1 MRFEEYASYSFNVLY
16 LLEINEH
23 SFVKIQSL
31 DSYQTILLCYCYIC
45 ADENED
51 IFMKFKRYNYKKK
64 NDREILE
71 HSHNFMQLMLNRR
84 SIRDFS
90 SKEVP
95 DKVIE
100 NILKTAISSPSGANK
115 QPWSFVVVKSRDLK
129 KKIRIAAEQEEKKFY
144 EQRATDEWLDDLNKF
159 GTNWEKP
166 FLEDAPALIIIF
178 RQSYD
183 NSGGKKRKNYYVNE
197 SVGIASGFLITA
209 IQNAGLV
216 CLTHTPSPMGFLE
229 QILER
234 PKNEKAYLLIPIGFP
249 KKDARVPV
257 LDKKPYDE
265 SVKVL

>member
-1 MRFEEYASYSFNVLY
+1 M
-16 LLEINEH
+16 
-23 SFVKIQSL
+23 
-31 DSYQTILLCYCYIC
+31 CYCYIY

-64 NDREILE
+64 NDQEMLE
-71 HSHNFMQLMLNRR
+71 HSHSFMQLMLSRR

-90 SKEVP
+90 TKKVP

-115 QPWSFVVVKSRDLK
+115 QPWSFVVVKSKGLK
-129 KKIRIAAEQEEKKFY
+129 KKIRIAAEQEEKEFY
-144 EQRATDEWLDDLNKF
+144 FRRATDEWLKDLNKF
-159 GTNWEKP
+159 ETNWEKP
-166 FLEDAPALIIIF
+166 FLEEAPALIIIF

-183 NSGGKKRKNYYVNE
+183 NSESKKRKNYYVNE
-197 SVGIASGFLITA
+197 SVGIASGFLLTA

-229 QILER
+229 KILGR

-249 KKDARVPV
+249 AKDARVPV
-257 LDKKPYDE
+257 LEKKPYSK

>member
-1 MRFEEYASYSFNVLY
+1 
-16 LLEINEH
+16 
-23 SFVKIQSL
+23 
-31 DSYQTILLCYCYIC
+31 
-45 ADENED
+45 
-51 IFMKFKRYNYKKK
+51 MKFKRYIYKKK
-64 NDREILE
+64 NDQEILE

-90 SKEVP
+90 SKKVSN
-95 DKVIE
+95 KVIE

-115 QPWSFVVVKSRDLK
+115 QPWSFVVVKSKSLK

-144 EQRATDEWLDDLNKF
+144 EQRATDEWLNDLNKF
-159 GTNWEKP
+159 GTSWEKP
-166 FLEDAPALIIIF
+166 FLEEAPALIIIF

-183 NSGGKKRKNYYVNE
+183 NNGSKKRKNYYVNE
-197 SVGIASGFLITA
+197 SVGIASGFLLTA

-249 KKDARVPV
+249 KKDAQVPV
-257 LDKKPYDE
+257 LDKKSYNE
-265 SVKVL
+265 SVKIL

>member
-1 MRFEEYASYSFNVLY
+1 
-16 LLEINEH
+16 
-23 SFVKIQSL
+23 
-31 DSYQTILLCYCYIC
+31 
-45 ADENED
+45 
-51 IFMKFKRYNYKKK
+51 MKFKRYNHKKK
-64 NDREILE
+64 NSQELLE
-71 HSHNFMQLMLNRR
+71 RSHNFMQLMLSRR

-90 SKEVP
+90 PKEVP

-115 QPWSFVVVKSRDLK
+115 QPWSFVVVKNKSIKR
-129 KKIRIAAEQEEKKFY
+129 KIRIAAEKEEKKFY
-144 EQRATDEWLDDLNKF
+144 SQRATDEWLKDLNKF
-159 GTNWEKP
+159 ETTWEKP
-166 FLEDAPALIIIF
+166 FLEVAPALIIIF

-197 SVGIASGFLITA
+197 SVGIATGFLLTA

-216 CLTHTPSPMGFLE
+216 SLTHTPSPMGFLE

-249 KKDARVPV
+249 AKDAQVPI
-257 LDKKPYDE
+257 LSKKPYSE

>member
-1 MRFEEYASYSFNVLY
+1 
-16 LLEINEH
+16 
-23 SFVKIQSL
+23 
-31 DSYQTILLCYCYIC
+31 
-45 ADENED
+45 
-51 IFMKFKRYNYKKK
+51 MKFKRYNYKKK

-144 EQRATDEWLDDLNKF
+144 KQRATDEWLDDLNKF
-159 GTNWEKP
+159 GTSWEKP
-166 FLEDAPALIIIF
+166 FLEEAPALIIIF

-183 NSGGKKRKNYYVNE
+183 NSGSKKRKNYYVNE
-197 SVGIASGFLITA
+197 SVGIACGVLLAALHCSGLAT
-209 IQNAGLV
+209 
-216 CLTHTPSPMGFLE
+216 LTHTPSPMEFLE
-229 QILER
+229 KILKR
-234 PKNEKAYLLIPIGFP
+234 PKNEKAFLLIPVGFP
-249 KKDARVPV
+249 SQDAKVPN
-257 LDKKPYDE
+257 LNKKPFE
-265 SVKVL
+265 EICNIL

>member
-1 MRFEEYASYSFNVLY
+1 
-16 LLEINEH
+16 
-23 SFVKIQSL
+23 
-31 DSYQTILLCYCYIC
+31 
-45 ADENED
+45 
-51 IFMKFKRYNYKKK
+51 MKFKRYNYKKK
-64 NDREILE
+64 NDQEILE
-71 HSHNFMQLMLNRR
+71 HSHNFMQLMSSRR

-95 DKVIE
+95 DKVIK

-129 KKIRIAAEQEEKKFY
+129 KKIRIAAEQEEKEFY
-144 EQRATDEWLDDLNKF
+144 VRRATDEWLNDLNKF

-183 NSGGKKRKNYYVNE
+183 NSGDKKRKNYYVNE

-229 QILER
+229 KILER

-249 KKDARVPV
+249 KKDAQVPV

>member
-45 ADENED
+45 ANENED

-64 NDREILE
+64 NDQEMLE
-71 HSHNFMQLMLNRR
+71 HSHSFMQLMLSRR

-90 SKEVP
+90 TKKVP

-115 QPWSFVVVKSRDLK
+115 QPWSFVVVKSKGLK
-129 KKIRIAAEQEEKKFY
+129 KKIRIAAEQEEKEFY
-144 EQRATDEWLDDLNKF
+144 FRRATDEWLKDLNKF
-159 GTNWEKP
+159 ETNWEKP
-166 FLEDAPALIIIF
+166 FLEEAPALIIIF

-183 NSGGKKRKNYYVNE
+183 NSESKKRKNYYVNE
-197 SVGIASGFLITA
+197 SVGIASGFLLTA

-229 QILER
+229 KILGR

-249 KKDARVPV
+249 AKDARVPV
-257 LDKKPYDE
+257 LEKKPYSK

>member
-1 MRFEEYASYSFNVLY
+1 VYKRQNQYLASFTHFLSENPESGYVQNLLQEGFQLFFDKTVSKLDHFQNYPIYFMGSVAFHFQNY
-16 LLEINEH
+16 LKEIFQNQNIII
-23 SFVKIQSL
+23 K
-31 DSYQTILLCYCYIC
+31 
-45 ADENED
+45 
-51 IFMKFKRYNYKKK
+51 
-64 NDREILE
+64 
-71 HSHNFMQLMLNRR
+71 
-84 SIRDFS
+84 
-90 SKEVP
+90 
-95 DKVIE
+95 

-129 KKIRIAAEQEEKKFY
+129 KKIRIAAEQEEKEFY
-144 EQRATDEWLDDLNKF
+144 GRRATDEWLNDLNKF

-229 QILER
+229 KILER

-249 KKDARVPV
+249 KKDAQVPV

>member
-51 IFMKFKRYNYKKK
+51 IFMK
-64 NDREILE
+64 
-71 HSHNFMQLMLNRR
+71 LMLNRR

-90 SKEVP
+90 SKEVS

-144 EQRATDEWLDDLNKF
+144 EQRATDEWLDEHGFDFFERLKS
-159 GTNWEKP
+159 P
-166 FLEDAPALIIIF
+166 SLPA
-178 RQSYD
+178 
-183 NSGGKKRKNYYVNE
+183 NE
-197 SVGIASGFLITA
+197 
-209 IQNAGLV
+209 
-216 CLTHTPSPMGFLE
+216 
-229 QILER
+229 
-234 PKNEKAYLLIPIGFP
+234 
-249 KKDARVPV
+249 
-257 LDKKPYDE
+257 
-265 SVKVL
+265 

>member
-1 MRFEEYASYSFNVLY
+1 
-16 LLEINEH
+16 
-23 SFVKIQSL
+23 
-31 DSYQTILLCYCYIC
+31 
-45 ADENED
+45 
-51 IFMKFKRYNYKKK
+51 MKFKRYNHKKK
-64 NDREILE
+64 NSQELLE
-71 HSHNFMQLMLNRR
+71 HSHNFMQLMLSRR

-115 QPWSFVVVKSRDLK
+115 QPWSFVVVKNKSIKR
-129 KKIRIAAEQEEKKFY
+129 KIRIAAEKEEKKFY
-144 EQRATDEWLDDLNKF
+144 SQRATDEWLKDLNKF
-159 GTNWEKP
+159 ETTWEKP
-166 FLEDAPALIIIF
+166 FLEVAPALIIIF

-183 NSGGKKRKNYYVNE
+183 NSGSKKRKNYYVNE
-197 SVGIASGFLITA
+197 SVGIATGFLLAA

-216 CLTHTPSPMGFLE
+216 SLTHTPSPMGFLE

-249 KKDARVPV
+249 SKDAQVPI
-257 LDKKPYDE
+257 LSKKPYSE